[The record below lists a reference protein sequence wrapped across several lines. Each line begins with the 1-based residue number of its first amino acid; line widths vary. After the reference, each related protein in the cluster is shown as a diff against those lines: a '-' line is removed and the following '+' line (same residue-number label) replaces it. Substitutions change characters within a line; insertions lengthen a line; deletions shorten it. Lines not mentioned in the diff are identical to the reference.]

1 LYISDAVVADV
12 GVFTT
17 FDRGAMHGGKVESTA
32 YHHGSEKRLLAMRP
46 DGLSVREFTPEQVL
60 GMAARDPWIELDGT
74 KYKQPFRAV
83 LTRLGAQQFENYPG
97 AFGVLDVF
105 KLMGTPLS
113 STPDALRV
121 ITDKGRLATR
131 LAQAGFPTPDTLI
144 VPTERKLQPSDHI
157 DGEVLVKPRTGAALS
172 AGVMPVDPD
181 AQIVIG
187 PETLLQRALYCG
199 PDGNTDVRAS
209 YVGPGVADP
218 GPFAPPVFGE
228 VEDCF
233 IEASLQH
240 GRSTPWA
247 QREQRPYRSI
257 SANPFVREAVLNVI
271 RAFPGLGM
279 CSIDLLPVLRAGL
292 RINRAGEGLE
302 SAEFHGIDNNA
313 VVRCLENEPREVVAA
328 IWRQMEAHVQRKAPG
343 FISAPPGA

>member
-1 LYISDAVVADV
+1 LHISDAVVADV

-17 FDRGAMHGGKVESTA
+17 FDRGAMHGGKIESTT
-32 YHHGSEKRLLAMRP
+32 YHHGSEERLLAMRP
-46 DGLSVREFTPEQVL
+46 DGLSVCEFTPEQVL
-60 GMAARDPWIELDGT
+60 GLAARDPWIELDGK
-74 KYKQPFRAV
+74 KYREPFRAV
-83 LTRLGAQQFENYPG
+83 LTRLGAQQFERYPG

-105 KLMGTPLS
+105 TLMGTPLS

-131 LAQAGFPTPDTLI
+131 LAQVGFPTPGTLI
-144 VPTERKLQPSDHI
+144 VPTERKLRPADHI

-181 AQIVIG
+181 APLVIG

-199 PDGNTDVRAS
+199 PDGKTDIRAS

-218 GPFAPPVFGE
+218 DPFAPPVFGE

-233 IEASLQH
+233 IEASLQR

-247 QREQRPYRSI
+247 QREQHPYRSI
-257 SANPFVREAVLNVI
+257 SENPFVREAVLNVI

-279 CSIDLLPVLRAGL
+279 CSIDLLPVLRSGL
-292 RINRAGEGLE
+292 RVNRADERLD

-313 VVRCLENEPREVVAA
+313 VVRCLENEPREVAAA
-328 IWRQMEAHVQRKAPG
+328 IWRQMDALVRRKAPA
-343 FISAPPGA
+343 FIQSVP